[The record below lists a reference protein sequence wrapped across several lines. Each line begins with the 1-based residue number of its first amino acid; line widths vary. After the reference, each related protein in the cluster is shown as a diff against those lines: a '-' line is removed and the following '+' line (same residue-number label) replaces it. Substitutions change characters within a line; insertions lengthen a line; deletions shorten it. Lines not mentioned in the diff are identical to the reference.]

1 MGIKNILKIAKKI
14 LTKKKDAVEE
24 PMILK
29 TEDVIKK
36 PEVNQDRITET
47 TSTLTRETQL
57 TWVEYF
63 QNQYKPLKQ
72 FFSNK
77 KSYTTSTSSCNQYL
91 QLTAE
96 ISQSSATD
104 ADGSSTSVKTKRKG
118 RSATILTSSA
128 GVEGDATLG
137 KKSLLGE

>member
-14 LTKKKDAVEE
+14 LTKKKDEVEE

-57 TWVEYF
+57 TWVEYLP
-63 QNQYKPLKQ
+63 KPQAHSTTRSCNTLCTKHCIRR
-72 FFSNK
+72 K
-77 KSYTTSTSSCNQYL
+77 PSYSSCCWIITT
-91 QLTAE
+91 TAE
-96 ISQSSATD
+96 SFSKFCNRCRWIFN
-104 ADGSSTSVKTKRKG
+104 KC
-118 RSATILTSSA
+118 
-128 GVEGDATLG
+128 
-137 KKSLLGE
+137 

>member
-14 LTKKKDAVEE
+14 LTKKKDEVEE

-57 TWVEYF
+57 TWVEYLPSVPKAF
-63 QNQYKPLKQ
+63 SAKQKLHNQ
-72 FFSNK
+72 
-77 KSYTTSTSSCNQYL
+77 L
-91 QLTAE
+91 QL
-96 ISQSSATD
+96 
-104 ADGSSTSVKTKRKG
+104 
-118 RSATILTSSA
+118 LH
-128 GVEGDATLG
+128 L
-137 KKSLLGE
+137 

>member
-14 LTKKKDAVEE
+14 LTKKKDEVEE

-57 TWVEYF
+57 TWVEYL
-63 QNQYKPLKQ
+63 QNQN
-72 FFSNK
+72 FFSKQKCTTRSCNTLCTK
-77 KSYTTSTSSCNQYL
+77 HCIRRKPSYSSCCWIITHY
-91 QLTAE
+91 
-96 ISQSSATD
+96 
-104 ADGSSTSVKTKRKG
+104 R
-118 RSATILTSSA
+118 RSFSKFCNRCRWIFN
-128 GVEGDATLG
+128 
-137 KKSLLGE
+137 KC